1 MTTVP
6 STAESILRY
15 AGQGL
20 QQTPEVG
27 DLLGFLRIRRDELQS
42 VAVSRPI
49 AYDPANSNRESG
61 EGWREFDGNFPS
73 DFQLDTGCHGHA
85 AFVEFVSTAIVQLG
99 PFRSMDNDPDR
110 NIESMARPPPCVKQ
124 GARLYRFVDDGGG
137 GSLERVFRQRASLAK
152 DRNEAH
158 APERSKSIVSLPPT
172 TPQ

>member
-73 DFQLDTGCHGHA
+73 DFQLDPVVTAMPPSLSSFPRPSYNLVLSAVWTMTRIGTSSRWHGHRR
-85 AFVEFVSTAIVQLG
+85 G
-99 PFRSMDNDPDR
+99 
-110 NIESMARPPPCVKQ
+110 VKQ

-137 GSLERVFRQRASLAK
+137 GSLERVFRQRPSLAK